1 MFFKILVLLAV
12 AAGRVYLIKHPRR
25 GQAAGAFHAAPARR
39 KPAFVALCVGAA
51 LSLLASLMSAVL
63 WMGAVAGGVTGG
75 GYRGQ
80 ADYLLPV
87 AGRPLAPA
95 AACGGGAG
103 FPRPGRGAPPPAAP
117 PPAPPPPPPAP
128 PGRAAPAPPPR
139 GAPPPR

>member
-12 AAGRVYLIKHPRR
+12 AAGLVYLIRQPRR

-87 AGRPLAPA
+87 SGCRWRWPWLARWARSSGADAKPA
-95 AACGGGAG
+95 S
-103 FPRPGRGAPPPAAP
+103 AAP
-117 PPAPPPPPPAP
+117 SRHA
-128 PGRAAPAPPPR
+128 
-139 GAPPPR
+139 

>member
-12 AAGRVYLIKHPRR
+12 AAGLVYLIKQPRR
-25 GQAAGAFHAAPARR
+25 GQAAGATPRRR

-87 AGRPLAPA
+87 SGCLLALAVACAVGAFLRRGR
-95 AACGGGAG
+95 
-103 FPRPGRGAPPPAAP
+103 
-117 PPAPPPPPPAP
+117 
-128 PGRAAPAPPPR
+128 
-139 GAPPPR
+139 

>member
-12 AAGRVYLIKHPRR
+12 AAGLVYLIRQPRR
-25 GQAAGAFHAAPARR
+25 GQAAGATPRRAR

-87 AGRPLAPA
+87 AGCLLALA
-95 AACGGGAG
+95 VACAVGA
-103 FPRPGRGAPPPAAP
+103 FLKRRG
-117 PPAPPPPPPAP
+117 
-128 PGRAAPAPPPR
+128 
-139 GAPPPR
+139 

>member
-12 AAGRVYLIKHPRR
+12 AAGLVYLIKQPRR
-25 GQAAGAFHAAPARR
+25 GQAAGARR
-39 KPAFVALCVGAA
+39 AGKPAFVALCVGAA

-87 AGRPLAPA
+87 SGCLLALAVACAVGAFLRRGR
-95 AACGGGAG
+95 
-103 FPRPGRGAPPPAAP
+103 
-117 PPAPPPPPPAP
+117 
-128 PGRAAPAPPPR
+128 
-139 GAPPPR
+139 

>member
-12 AAGRVYLIKHPRR
+12 AAGLVYLIKQPRR
-25 GQAAGAFHAAPARR
+25 GAAAGPLHATRTRR

-63 WMGAVAGGVTGG
+63 WMGPVAGGVTGG

-87 AGRPLAPA
+87 AGCLLALA
-95 AACGGGAG
+95 VACAVGAFFKRGG
-103 FPRPGRGAPPPAAP
+103 
-117 PPAPPPPPPAP
+117 
-128 PGRAAPAPPPR
+128 
-139 GAPPPR
+139 

>member
-12 AAGRVYLIKHPRR
+12 AAGLVYLIKQPRR
-25 GQAAGAFHAAPARR
+25 GQAAGASRRAARR

-87 AGRPLAPA
+87 SGCLLALAVACAVGAFLRRGR
-95 AACGGGAG
+95 
-103 FPRPGRGAPPPAAP
+103 
-117 PPAPPPPPPAP
+117 
-128 PGRAAPAPPPR
+128 
-139 GAPPPR
+139 

>member
-12 AAGRVYLIKHPRR
+12 AAGLVYLIRQPRR

-87 AGRPLAPA
+87 AGCLLALA
-95 AACGGGAG
+95 VACAVGA
-103 FPRPGRGAPPPAAP
+103 FFKRRG
-117 PPAPPPPPPAP
+117 
-128 PGRAAPAPPPR
+128 
-139 GAPPPR
+139 

>member
-12 AAGRVYLIKHPRR
+12 AAGLVYLIKQPRR
-25 GQAAGAFHAAPARR
+25 GAAGPLHATRTRR

-63 WMGAVAGGVTGG
+63 WMGPVAGGVTGG

-87 AGRPLAPA
+87 AGCLLALA
-95 AACGGGAG
+95 VACAVGAFFKRGG
-103 FPRPGRGAPPPAAP
+103 
-117 PPAPPPPPPAP
+117 
-128 PGRAAPAPPPR
+128 
-139 GAPPPR
+139 

>member
-12 AAGRVYLIKHPRR
+12 AAGLVYLIKQPRR
-25 GQAAGAFHAAPARR
+25 GQAAGAFTPRRR

-87 AGRPLAPA
+87 SGCLLALAVACAVGAFLRRGR
-95 AACGGGAG
+95 
-103 FPRPGRGAPPPAAP
+103 
-117 PPAPPPPPPAP
+117 
-128 PGRAAPAPPPR
+128 
-139 GAPPPR
+139 

>member
-12 AAGRVYLIKHPRR
+12 AAGLVYLIRQPRR
-25 GQAAGAFHAAPARR
+25 GQAAGAARR
-39 KPAFVALCVGAA
+39 RAASRPSWRLCVGAA

-87 AGRPLAPA
+87 AGCLLALAVACAVGAFLSAGADTRPPPTRARLP
-95 AACGGGAG
+95 
-103 FPRPGRGAPPPAAP
+103 PRPQGSP
-117 PPAPPPPPPAP
+117 
-128 PGRAAPAPPPR
+128 
-139 GAPPPR
+139 